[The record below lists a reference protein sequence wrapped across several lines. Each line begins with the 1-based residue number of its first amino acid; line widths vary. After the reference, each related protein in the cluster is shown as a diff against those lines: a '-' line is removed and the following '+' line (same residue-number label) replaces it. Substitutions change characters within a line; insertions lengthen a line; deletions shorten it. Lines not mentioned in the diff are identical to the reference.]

1 MLSCWQYSYFSSC
14 WKQHVYKHA
23 LFCLSNSSPDSNLFT
38 TQFRFFNKS
47 NKKIK
52 EHKNGSVDP
61 AGEVQR
67 GRAERAVVH
76 FVLQPSSD
84 PADWAGQ
91 RSDGAAE
98 SGDTFLQQ
106 LFVHPATAVPQH
118 RGFHWAGNFSSQCL
132 NRLTFPTGLF
142 FNLISVNA
150 HSEVPLN

>member
-1 MLSCWQYSYFSSC
+1 MNGGSCTSKLSCWQYSHFSSC

-98 SGDTFLQQ
+98 SGDKHFFSAAVCSSSHCCASTQRLSLSRK
-106 LFVHPATAVPQH
+106 LFKSV
-118 RGFHWAGNFSSQCL
+118 SE
-132 NRLTFPTGLF
+132 
-142 FNLISVNA
+142 SVNF
-150 HSEVPLN
+150 PNWPFL